1 MRKVFVPL
9 VGVWLGLMATVSV
22 ASTVGDMTTARSAPC
37 DRCDIYEPAWIQM
50 LGDVAQSCTELAN
63 NKLEPLASN
72 RGLEFAQRF
81 FAVSCATL
89 PPV

>member
-1 MRKVFVPL
+1 MRKILAPL
-9 VGVWLGLMATVSV
+9 VGVCLSLMAATSM
-22 ASTVGDMTTARSAPC
+22 ASELGSADARSVPC

-50 LGDVAQSCTELAN
+50 LSDVGQSCANLAN
-63 NKLEPLASN
+63 NSLEPLASN

-89 PPV
+89 PQT